1 LQTQKQFTLATESI
15 KSSAISAVKWST
27 ISQIGSYG
35 ITFVLSI
42 ILARLLNPSEFGL
55 TGMLS
60 IFTGIAVVFIN
71 SGLSTAIIRN
81 KDASPDDYSTVFYF
95 NILVSTA
102 FYLLFFFT
110 APLIAAFY
118 KEPILIP
125 LMRLIT
131 LVFLI
136 NSFGIVQNAILI
148 KSISFKKQT
157 ICYLIGLV
165 ASVVVSVIMA
175 FNDYGVYSI
184 VGQAISQA
192 FVTNLSLWIS
202 SKWRPSGRFSKSS
215 LKKLWQFGSRILA
228 TNIVA
233 QIVDNIDNL
242 LIGKVFSAGQL
253 GFYVRAKSTKQLPE
267 LIFTGI
273 LSSTSFAI
281 LAKVN
286 DNDHEFKRLH
296 IHFFKL
302 GAYFFIPVILGFIAV
317 AKSFIVVL
325 YSDKWLPSVPLFQ
338 IISLSSFAYFFGALF
353 SQTIIAKGVGKL
365 YFRLMT
371 GKKILGLLSMPFG
384 LFWGL
389 IPFLWSFVFISFL
402 SLLLDFYFT
411 SRLIKIKM
419 SAYFLYL
426 LKPLTISILM
436 GLVVY
441 SLTFI
446 PIKSNLLMLITQCI
460 TGVVLYILFSMI
472 FKIKEYYYFKKI
484 VIEQLNALNK
494 RRKTI

>member
-1 LQTQKQFTLATESI
+1 MATESI

-42 ILARLLNPSEFGL
+42 ILARLLDPSEFGL

-71 SGLSTAIIRN
+71 SGLSTAIIRT
-81 KDASPDDYSTVFYF
+81 KDASLDDYSTVFYF
-95 NILVSTA
+95 NIAVSTA

-125 LMRLIT
+125 LTRLIT

-136 NSFGIVQNAILI
+136 NSFGIIQNAILI
-148 KSISFKKQT
+148 KEINFKKQT
-157 ICYLIGLV
+157 ICNLIGLV
-165 ASVVVSVIMA
+165 ASVIVSAIMA
-175 FNDYGVYSI
+175 FNSYGVYSI

-192 FVTNLSLWIS
+192 FVTNLLLWIS

-215 LKKLWQFGSRILA
+215 FMKLWQFGSKVLA
-228 TNIVA
+228 TTIVA
-233 QIVDNIDNL
+233 QIIDNLDNL
-242 LIGKVFSAGQL
+242 LIGKIFSAGQL
-253 GFYVRAKSTKQLPE
+253 GYYVRAKSTKQLPE
-267 LIFTGI
+267 QIF
-273 LSSTSFAI
+273 SSVMSTTSFAV
-281 LAKVN
+281 LAKMS
-286 DNDHEFKRLH
+286 DNDSEFRRVH
-296 IHFFKL
+296 MHFFKL
-302 GAYFFIPVILGFIAV
+302 GAYIFIPVIIGFIAV

-338 IISLSSFAYFFGALF
+338 IIALSSFAYFFGVLF
-353 SQTIIAKGVGKL
+353 SQTIIAKGAGKL
-365 YFRLMT
+365 YFRLTT

-389 IPFLWSFVFISFL
+389 IPFLCSFVVISMICL
-402 SLLLDFYFT
+402 TLDIYFT
-411 SRLIKIKM
+411 GKLINVSI
-419 SAYFLYL
+419 FDYL
-426 LKPLTISILM
+426 LMLFKPIITSAIM

-441 SLTFI
+441 LITFLPISSLLIVLTLQVFI
-446 PIKSNLLMLITQCI
+446 GVIVYILLSVIFKTAEFLYIKQLVMDKLHIRIKSYKN
-460 TGVVLYILFSMI
+460 
-472 FKIKEYYYFKKI
+472 KKG
-484 VIEQLNALNK
+484 
-494 RRKTI
+494 